1 MEIKKKK
8 RSTVPV
14 SLTLWAAEKGLVDL
28 QNAAA
33 AASVLPSGGGLS
45 SIASAFAAL
54 QGIVPRSPFLTSLA
68 HQQQQQQQQQQQHQ
82 QQQQQ
87 QPLPLTARS
96 SGSPKMADSAMA
108 LDLAMKKSTSPERRP
123 VIAQQQQKQQHD
135 GADEVEMKDRTQN
148 IVDHI
153 LKNISQSKCV
163 TAGQDANQ
171 NENNLAS
178 AHRFSIVP
186 ASRSGRRPRKRS
198 NPDRAIPT
206 RPFDPD
212 IEANLQML
220 AQVAN
225 EPPAVKRERLSP
237 DPIVD
242 HYRNASL
249 LNYHSKHIRPYFSN
263 EQVD

>member
-1 MEIKKKK
+1 M
-8 RSTVPV
+8 
-14 SLTLWAAEKGLVDL
+14 TLWAAEKGLVDL

-33 AASVLPSGGGLS
+33 AASVLPPGGGLS

-68 HQQQQQQQQQQQHQ
+68 HQQQQQQQQHQQQQQ

-96 SGSPKMADSAMA
+96 NGSPIMADSAMA

-123 VIAQQQQKQQHD
+123 VIAQQQQND
-135 GADEVEMKDRTQN
+135 DSDEVEMKDRTQK

-163 TAGQDANQ
+163 TTGQDANQ
-171 NENNLAS
+171 NEHNLAS

-249 LNYHSKHIRPYFSN
+249 LNYHSN
-263 EQVD
+263 T